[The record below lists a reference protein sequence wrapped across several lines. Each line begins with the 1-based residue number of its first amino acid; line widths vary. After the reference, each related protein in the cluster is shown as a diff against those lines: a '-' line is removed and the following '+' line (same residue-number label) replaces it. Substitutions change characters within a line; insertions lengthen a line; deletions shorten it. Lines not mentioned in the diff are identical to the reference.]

1 MKTNFLPFLPLLMV
15 VFVSCDPE
23 HGINE
28 VEVTLDTDAFDR
40 ISLASSSDVRIIQS
54 DIFQVT
60 LRGLQRDVDDVEV
73 KVVNNRLSIDEHGN
87 HPNDFLI
94 KIFVPEIKEL
104 DCAGSSSIYG
114 ESNFHQE
121 RNMDITLSGSGEL
134 DFALFTDDLDLELSG
149 SAYAYLE
156 GSVKNLDAEITG
168 SGWLRSFNLAS
179 DFADVRTVG
188 SGSAEVNV
196 TTDLDAFIIGSGDI
210 FYKGHPHISAE
221 INGSGKVIDA
231 N

>member
-1 MKTNFLPFLPLLMV
+1 MKTNFLLFIPLL
-15 VFVSCDPE
+15 STLIACEPDQ
-23 HGINE
+23 GINE
-28 VEVTLDTDAFDR
+28 VEVTRDTDAFDR

-54 DIFQVT
+54 DIFQVV
-60 LRGLQRDVDDVEV
+60 LRGLQRDVDDIDVNV
-73 KVVNNRLSIDEHGN
+73 INNRLTIDEHGN

-114 ESNFHQE
+114 ESNFQQD

-149 SAYAYLE
+149 SAYAYIE
-156 GSVKNLDAEITG
+156 GSVQNLDAEITG
-168 SGWLRSFNLAS
+168 SGWLRSFNLQC
-179 DFADVRTVG
+179 DFADIRTVG

-210 FYKGHPHISAE
+210 FYKGHPDISAE
-221 INGSGKVIDA
+221 ITGSGKIIDA